1 MRNGAKPPARAGL
14 GDATMKDMLKDKV
27 ALVTGGASGMGE
39 ATVELFCKEGATVI
53 IGDYNVEKGEVLCRR
68 LTGEGYNVRFNGRMD
83 ITRPEE
89 VDAAVDAII
98 NEFGRIDIFTQ
109 YAGGEVG
116 SSFNTDNVHMEV
128 WDACMD
134 RNLKGNFYCY
144 IKVAEQMKKQ
154 RSGSITLCSS
164 NGAFNPP
171 LVTYAYHAAKAGI
184 ESVTVNAAF
193 ELCRSGIRVN
203 CIIPGAVETPFWN
216 EVFPPDMPQA
226 ARDDF
231 LRELA
236 DREVPMGRIGKPD
249 DIANAAL
256 FFASDLSRFVTGLR
270 MYVAGGLGY
279 INNPQSTYGNGAK
292 E

>member
-1 MRNGAKPPARAGL
+1 
-14 GDATMKDMLKDKV
+14 MKDMLKDKI
-27 ALVTGGASGMGE
+27 ALVTGGASGMGA
-39 ATVELFCKEGATVI
+39 ATVELFCKEGATVV
-53 IGDYNVEKGEVLCRR
+53 IGDYNVEKGEALCKK
-68 LTGEGYNVRFNGRMD
+68 LTQEGFNVRFYGKMD
-83 ITRPEE
+83 ITVPEQ
-89 VDAAVDAII
+89 VDAVIAAMIA
-98 NEFGRIDIFTQ
+98 EFGRIDIFTQ

-116 SSFNTDNVHMEV
+116 SGFNTDNVQMEV

-144 IKVAEQMKKQ
+144 VKVAQQMKKQ

-184 ESVTVNAAF
+184 ESVAVNGAF
-193 ELCRSGIRVN
+193 ELCRWGIRVN
-203 CIIPGAVETPFWN
+203 CIIPGAVDSPFWN
-216 EVFPPDMPQA
+216 EVFPPEMPKSE
-226 ARDDF
+226 RDAF

-236 DREVPMGRIGKPD
+236 NQEVPMGRIGTPE

-270 MYVAGGLGY
+270 MYVAGGGGY
-279 INNPQSTYGNGAK
+279 INNPEATFGYNSRVK
-292 E
+292 PIPPV

>member
-1 MRNGAKPPARAGL
+1 
-14 GDATMKDMLKDKV
+14 MLKDKI

-39 ATVELFCKEGATVI
+39 ATVELFAKEGATVV
-53 IGDYNVEKGEVLCRR
+53 IGDYNVEKGEALCRS
-68 LTGEGYNVRFNGRMD
+68 LTGEGYNVRFYGKTD
-83 ITRPEE
+83 ITKPEQVDSL
-89 VDAAVDAII
+89 VDAAVR
-98 NEFGRIDIFTQ
+98 EFKRIDIFTQ

-193 ELCRSGIRVN
+193 ELCRWGIRVN
-203 CIIPGAVETPFWN
+203 CIIPGAVDSPFWN
-216 EVFPPDMPQA
+216 EVFPPGMTQSE
-226 ARDDF
+226 RDTF
-231 LRELA
+231 LSDLA
-236 DREVPMGRIGKPD
+236 NQEVPMGRIGKPD
-249 DIANAAL
+249 DIANVAL
-256 FFASDLSRFVTGLR
+256 FFASDLSKFVTGLR
-270 MYVAGGLGY
+270 MYVAGGGGY
-279 INNPQSTYGNGAK
+279 INCPEGTFGMNSRVKPVPPLP
-292 E
+292 